1 MKSLKESL
9 NSISFV
15 SFKPRGIIGTSTW
28 FLVFNKLLIWL
39 EMWKTVI
46 QIAIII
52 IISHPQH
59 CHLRIVLHLIELN
72 GAVELCE
79 LLLQQLQVGVHEAQ
93 LQRHRLLHLLVC
105 RSPANFDSSFIPL
118 SKAAGQSHQHNY
130 LVCKSLC
137 RKWRCNNDNRRL
149 PLTFSLKSNNIF
161 RYDLQDSLKYQFVLK
176 QQQQQQQQQQLPQ
189 QQQQQQHQE

>member
-1 MKSLKESL
+1 MKESL

-105 RSPANFDSSFIPL
+105 RSPAISNSSFIPL
-118 SKAAGQSHQHNY
+118 SRVRTNLINIVILFVKAFAE
-130 LVCKSLC
+130 
-137 RKWRCNNDNRRL
+137 NDAATMTTDESR
-149 PLTFSLKSNNIF
+149 
-161 RYDLQDSLKYQFVLK
+161 
-176 QQQQQQQQQQLPQ
+176 
-189 QQQQQQHQE
+189 